1 MPITA
6 AAAVIPRAL
15 VDRGSV
21 AIPRSGPGCRR
32 LAGGRAAA
40 TGPRPAEYQRRLDEA
55 HSGGHE
61 RADIATLEAQMA
73 KLRRGIGRLIDSYAE
88 GMIDKVDF
96 DPRITGLR
104 QRLVNLEDCCKVL
117 RDQAAVQTTLSL
129 IIGRLE
135 DFADHVRDTLSASD
149 WHQRRELI
157 RLLVK
162 RVEIDVDAINIVFR
176 VAPAPSGPGPA
187 ELRSP
192 SSQDCG
198 WRGHH
203 GIRMALVQGGVHVG
217 SVIAAVAQE
226 ELDRLGDLVEQ
237 GLDLRSLIDVA
248 VGQDGSD
255 DPAGHRVKADVQ
267 LAPGAPLA
275 GTMLLDQ
282 PLARAAQLQPRTV
295 DQQVDRSA

>member
-1 MPITA
+1 
-6 AAAVIPRAL
+6 
-15 VDRGSV
+15 
-21 AIPRSGPGCRR
+21 
-32 LAGGRAAA
+32 
-40 TGPRPAEYQRRLDEA
+40 
-55 HSGGHE
+55 
-61 RADIATLEAQMA
+61 MA

-135 DFADHVRDTLSASD
+135 DFAHRVRDTLSASD

-162 RVEIDVDAINIVFR
+162 RVEIDVDTINIVFR

-187 ELRSP
+187 EPRSP
-192 SSQDCG
+192 SLQDCG
-198 WRGHH
+198 WRDHRR
-203 GIRMALVQGGVHVG
+203 IWMTLVQSGVHAG
-217 SVIAAVAQE
+217 SVIAAVAQK

-237 GLDLRSLIDVA
+237 GLHLRSVID

-255 DPAGHRVKADVQ
+255 DPAGYRVKADVQ
-267 LAPGAPLA
+267 FA
-275 GTMLLDQ
+275 
-282 PLARAAQLQPRTV
+282 PRTPLLRAV
-295 DQQVDRSA
+295 FLHSPGPPSFNPELSGGRR

>member
-1 MPITA
+1 
-6 AAAVIPRAL
+6 
-15 VDRGSV
+15 
-21 AIPRSGPGCRR
+21 
-32 LAGGRAAA
+32 
-40 TGPRPAEYQRRLDEA
+40 
-55 HSGGHE
+55 
-61 RADIATLEAQMA
+61 MA

-135 DFADHVRDTLSASD
+135 DFAHRVRDTLSASD

-192 SSQDCG
+192 SLQDCG
-198 WRGHH
+198 WRDHRR
-203 GIRMALVQGGVHVG
+203 IRMTLVQGGVHAG
-217 SVIAAVAQE
+217 SVIAAVAHE
-226 ELDRLGDLVEQ
+226 DLDRLGDLVEQ
-237 GLDLRSLIDVA
+237 RLDLRGIIDVTL
-248 VGQDGSD
+248 GQDGGD
-255 DPAGHRVKADVQ
+255 DPAAYRVKADVQ
-267 LAPGAPLA
+267 RNAACWCRVSRPAIRPGRPASGPNCRPAGGSPHRWRGAVPAAPGSERI
-275 GTMLLDQ
+275 G
-282 PLARAAQLQPRTV
+282 
-295 DQQVDRSA
+295 

>member
-1 MPITA
+1 
-6 AAAVIPRAL
+6 
-15 VDRGSV
+15 
-21 AIPRSGPGCRR
+21 
-32 LAGGRAAA
+32 
-40 TGPRPAEYQRRLDEA
+40 
-55 HSGGHE
+55 
-61 RADIATLEAQMA
+61 MA

-135 DFADHVRDTLSASD
+135 DFAHRVRDTLSASD

-187 ELRSP
+187 EPRSP
-192 SSQDCG
+192 SLQDCG
-198 WRGHH
+198 WRGGPTPCRCRAQRH
-203 GIRMALVQGGVHVG
+203 GGHRPPQRDRHIQAIAGKGRMAWQRDSGYNQRAGVEGQFARWKQVIGDGLRFHSDEAQATEVA
-217 SVIAAVAQE
+217 IAAEVLNRM
-226 ELDRLGDLVEQ
+226 LDRPNSV
-237 GLDLRSLIDVA
+237 RVA
-248 VGQDGSD
+248 
-255 DPAGHRVKADVQ
+255 
-267 LAPGAPLA
+267 
-275 GTMLLDQ
+275 
-282 PLARAAQLQPRTV
+282 
-295 DQQVDRSA
+295 

>member
-1 MPITA
+1 LQSLGPDLD
-6 AAAVIPRAL
+6 AVVWQEVERL
-15 VDRGSV
+15 LQD
-21 AIPRSGPGCRR
+21 PGR
-32 LAGGRAAA
+32 LAD
-40 TGPRPAEYQRRLDEA
+40 EYQRRLDEA

-176 VAPAPSGPGPA
+176 VAPAPSDPGPA
-187 ELRSP
+187 APRSP
-192 SSQDCG
+192 SLQDCG
-198 WRGHH
+198 WR
-203 GIRMALVQGGVHVG
+203 
-217 SVIAAVAQE
+217 
-226 ELDRLGDLVEQ
+226 
-237 GLDLRSLIDVA
+237 
-248 VGQDGSD
+248 
-255 DPAGHRVKADVQ
+255 
-267 LAPGAPLA
+267 
-275 GTMLLDQ
+275 
-282 PLARAAQLQPRTV
+282 
-295 DQQVDRSA
+295 DRSTACRCRAQRHGRHRSYSA

>member
-1 MPITA
+1 
-6 AAAVIPRAL
+6 
-15 VDRGSV
+15 
-21 AIPRSGPGCRR
+21 
-32 LAGGRAAA
+32 
-40 TGPRPAEYQRRLDEA
+40 
-55 HSGGHE
+55 
-61 RADIATLEAQMA
+61 MA

-176 VAPAPSGPGPA
+176 VAPAPSDPGPA
-187 ELRSP
+187 APRSP
-192 SSQDCG
+192 SLQDCG
-198 WRGHH
+198 WRDHSTASRCRAQRERQDRPYPARPSHSGDRRD
-203 GIRMALVQGGVHVG
+203 GADGLATRQRLQSKSPRRGPVRAL
-217 SVIAAVAQE
+217 E
-226 ELDRLGDLVEQ
+226 
-237 GLDLRSLIDVA
+237 
-248 VGQDGSD
+248 
-255 DPAGHRVKADVQ
+255 AGHR
-267 LAPGAPLA
+267 
-275 GTMLLDQ
+275 
-282 PLARAAQLQPRTV
+282 
-295 DQQVDRSA
+295 